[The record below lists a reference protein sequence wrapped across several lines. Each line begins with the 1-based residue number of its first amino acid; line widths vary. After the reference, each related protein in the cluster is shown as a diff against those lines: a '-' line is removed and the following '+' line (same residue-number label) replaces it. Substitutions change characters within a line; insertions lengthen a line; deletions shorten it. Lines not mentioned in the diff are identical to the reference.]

1 MFLKKTSTCL
11 GFVILVW
18 NESVTTQYMQ
28 TIQFKGYKIWC
39 FFFLWTKAKVVKV
52 LISRKRITERS
63 KKAIS
68 VIKCINLT
76 KEAVKVSGVF
86 YSYDRKIELEKKVS
100 KSPTW
105 LRKSFDNLVIKK
117 SYFWRENNYFQN
129 FIVVKRSILSS
140 TTTSS

>member
-1 MFLKKTSTCL
+1 MKVSQLNICRRYNLK
-11 GFVILVW
+11 VIRSDV
-18 NESVTTQYMQ
+18 
-28 TIQFKGYKIWC
+28 

-100 KSPTW
+100 KSPT
-105 LRKSFDNLVIKK
+105 
-117 SYFWRENNYFQN
+117 
-129 FIVVKRSILSS
+129 
-140 TTTSS
+140 